1 MSYILQRKVLLL
13 TDLTGNIDKILI
25 SRQQINDRLVQLGAE
40 IANDYA
46 DKNLVCISILKGAFV
61 FLADL
66 IRNIPLNVP
75 IDFMVCSS
83 YGAGTTSTGKL
94 NIIMDIREDIR
105 GKDVLIIEDILDTG
119 VTLSNVTKMLKER
132 GAASVKICTLLDK
145 PARHKVDIKADYT
158 GFTIEDEFVIGYGL
172 DFAEDYRNLPYVA
185 VLKRSA
191 YEK

>member
-1 MSYILQRKVLLL
+1 M
-13 TDLTGNIDKILI
+13 TDLSKNIDKVLI
-25 SRQQINDRLVQLGAE
+25 SRQQIDERVSLLGKE
-40 IANDYA
+40 IGNDYA

-61 FLADL
+61 FLSDL
-66 IRNIPLNVP
+66 IRSIPYSVP

-119 VTLSNVTKMLKER
+119 ITLANVTEMLKSR

-145 PARHKVDIKADYT
+145 PARHKTDIKPDYV